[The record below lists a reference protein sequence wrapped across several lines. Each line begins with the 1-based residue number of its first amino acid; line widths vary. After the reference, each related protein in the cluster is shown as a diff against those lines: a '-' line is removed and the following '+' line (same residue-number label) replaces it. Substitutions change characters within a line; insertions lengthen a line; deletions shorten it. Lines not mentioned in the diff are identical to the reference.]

1 MATYKITKT
10 ENINVFANRK
20 SNAALITLIFIFV
33 FIFCLT
39 VFTKKNTA
47 NMISIGVVLLFVGV
61 LFYVSFL
68 GLKKVMWVLGKNIT
82 YIIIDNTLQI

>member
-10 ENINVFANRK
+10 ENINAFANRK
-20 SNAALITLIFIFV
+20 SNAAFKLLIVIFL

-39 VFTKKNTA
+39 VFSQKNTT
-47 NMISIGVVLLFVGV
+47 NLISIGIVFLFVRV

-68 GLKKVMWVLGKNIT
+68 GLKKLMWFLEKI
-82 YIIIDNTLQI
+82 

>member
-1 MATYKITKT
+1 MATYKITET